1 MARQDASG
9 FTIIELV
16 VVVAILAA
24 LAGMVVP
31 LLGATT
37 DDSMLKATKVNL
49 SHVRDVIMGNPERP
63 GYFSDIGK
71 LPEIMADL
79 FIIPDGESP
88 YNRNTRRGWRG
99 PYVTNASGT
108 YAIDVTRGF
117 TSVYCYA
124 GLPTRDDPAILD
136 AWRNPLV
143 IQRPASGTVEQ
154 KSLFT
159 RIVSA
164 GPDGIINTPINLL
177 YPELSDRGDDIV
189 IFLRRADA
197 P

>member
-24 LAGMVVP
+24 LAGLVVP
-31 LLGATT
+31 MLGASTN
-37 DDSMLKATKVNL
+37 DSQYKATKVNL
-49 SHVRDVIMGNPERP
+49 SHVRDVIMGSPELP
-63 GYFSDIGK
+63 GYNGDMGE

-79 FIIPDGESP
+79 LMKPATASD

-99 PYVTNASGT
+99 PYINNSSGT
-108 YAIDVTRGF
+108 YTLDFSRGF
-117 TSVYCYA
+117 TPAYGLA
-124 GLPTRDDPAILD
+124 GDPAILD
-136 AWRNPLV
+136 SWGNPLV
-143 IQRPASGTVEQ
+143 IQKPLAGTDAEQ
-154 KSLFT
+154 SLFT